1 MTRSVKVELNCDFDM
16 LAEQYQNLLNVIED
30 LYSTLKPEVDLEKRK
45 EIENKID
52 NLYGLVHF
60 VEVFQDRAANIL
72 GEQAVFGNSVSYQL
86 ATAAFK

>member
-1 MTRSVKVELNCDFDM
+1 MTHSVKVELSCDFDM

-30 LYSTLKPEVDLEKRK
+30 LYSKLKIEVSQEIRK

-60 VEVFQDRAANIL
+60 VEVFQDRASDIL
-72 GEQAVFGNSVSYQL
+72 GEQVVFGNSVSYQL
-86 ATAAFK
+86 AAASFK

>member
-1 MTRSVKVELNCDFDM
+1 MTRSVKVELNCDFVL
-16 LAEQYQNLLNVIED
+16 LAKQYQNLLNVIED
-30 LYSTLKPEVDLEKRK
+30 LNSTLKIEVSQEKRK

-60 VEVFQDRAANIL
+60 VEVFQDRSSEIL

-86 ATAAFK
+86 AAASFK